1 MTEHDDTP
9 GDAALS
15 RRYREAGEQAGMA
28 PPPALDAHILAAA
41 RAAVEPPPVPAPASP
56 WWRRL
61 TLPVGVM
68 ASTLLAV
75 MLALTMQRHTPETL
89 GTQEREQAKPKASA
103 APTGG
108 ASLPDVTSQP
118 LPAPAAERAGSAA
131 PVPAEIAERAKRS
144 EQAPAAA
151 EKKALPQ
158 AVMPVKPV
166 VPAAPAA
173 ATVPAAAPAP
183 AAVTAPAAFPAA
195 SNEAASVPPGVKTES
210 AADRALAPE
219 AGSMRQ
225 KAAASAAAPAR
236 LDAAKGGAIPAAQ
249 VWLDEI
255 RELKRQG
262 REEEAA
268 RRLAEFRKAYP
279 EYLLPEDLR

>member
-28 PPPALDAHILAAA
+28 PPSALDAHILAAA
-41 RAAVEPPPVPAPASP
+41 RAAVELPPVPAPASP

-89 GTQEREQAKPKASA
+89 EREQAKPKASA
-103 APTGG
+103 AAAGG
-108 ASLPDVTSQP
+108 ASQPDVTSQP

-131 PVPAEIAERAKRS
+131 RVPAEIAERAKRS

-158 AVMPVKPV
+158 AVIPVKPV
-166 VPAAPAA
+166 VPVAPAA

-225 KAAASAAAPAR
+225 KAAVSAAAPAR
-236 LDAAKGGAIPAAQ
+236 LDAAKGGAIPAVQ